1 MNINGKLNSI
11 LLFLTFPSSSSS
23 RLLTRSVSL
32 KPPTTSLPPREDG
45 EQILMDI
52 ESYRQV
58 MKDVMVVK
66 TILHQL
72 DRLLKHS
79 DGANMTVNNIESTA
93 KDLVDVFL
101 LGFHDWF
108 IS

>member
-1 MNINGKLNSI
+1 MNIIGMITRYPLSI
-11 LLFLTFPSSSSS
+11 FILHSSSR

-32 KPPTTSLPPREDG
+32 KPPPTSLPPREDA
-45 EQILMDI
+45 EQITMDI

-66 TILHQL
+66 TVLHQL

-79 DGANMTVNNIESTA
+79 DGANMTV
-93 KDLVDVFL
+93 KFCDLIKTLVIFIT
-101 LGFHDWF
+101 LGFNGWF
-108 IS
+108 LS

>member
-1 MNINGKLNSI
+1 MNINGRLNSI
-11 LLFLTFPSSSSS
+11 FLFLTFPSSSS

-79 DGANMTVNNIESTA
+79 DGANMTVKDTESTPR
-93 KDLVDVFL
+93 KKRLMF
-101 LGFHDWF
+101 FF
-108 IS
+108 

>member
-1 MNINGKLNSI
+1 
-11 LLFLTFPSSSSS
+11 
-23 RLLTRSVSL
+23 
-32 KPPTTSLPPREDG
+32 
-45 EQILMDI
+45 MDI

-58 MKDVMVVK
+58 MKDVTVVK

-79 DGANMTVNNIESTA
+79 DGADMTVSFIGIKFEKKKKKKSFC
-93 KDLVDVFL
+93 LI
-101 LGFHDWF
+101 GFNDWF

>member
-1 MNINGKLNSI
+1 
-11 LLFLTFPSSSSS
+11 
-23 RLLTRSVSL
+23 L
-32 KPPTTSLPPREDG
+32 KPPPNYLPPLDDAELIG
-45 EQILMDI
+45 MDI

-79 DGANMTVNNIESTA
+79 DGANMTVSSTR
-93 KDLVDVFL
+93 LPSPSMMLTSIV
-101 LGFHDWF
+101 
-108 IS
+108 

>member
-1 MNINGKLNSI
+1 MKYLRKLI
-11 LLFLTFPSSSSS
+11 
-23 RLLTRSVSL
+23 TRSVSL
-32 KPPTTSLPPREDG
+32 KPPTSYLPPLEDA
-45 EQILMDI
+45 EQITMDI

-79 DGANMTVNNIESTA
+79 DGANMTVNDFSLKRLYVYHFYYNRIP
-93 KDLVDVFL
+93 
-101 LGFHDWF
+101 
-108 IS
+108 

>member
-1 MNINGKLNSI
+1 MKIIGKINECC
-11 LLFLTFPSSSSS
+11 FLVCMIYHIFR

-32 KPPTTSLPPREDG
+32 KPPPTSLPPREDG
-45 EQILMDI
+45 EQITMNI

-66 TILHQL
+66 TVLHQL

-79 DGANMTVNNIESTA
+79 DGANMTVKFFSRFKT
-93 KDLVDVFL
+93 
-101 LGFHDWF
+101 
-108 IS
+108 ISFN

>member
-1 MNINGKLNSI
+1 
-11 LLFLTFPSSSSS
+11 
-23 RLLTRSVSL
+23 
-32 KPPTTSLPPREDG
+32 
-45 EQILMDI
+45 MDI

-79 DGANMTVNNIESTA
+79 DGANMTVTSYFFNLKKIY
-93 KDLVDVFL
+93 
-101 LGFHDWF
+101 F
-108 IS
+108 IYYIF

>member
-1 MNINGKLNSI
+1 MS
-11 LLFLTFPSSSSS
+11 
-23 RLLTRSVSL
+23 RSVSL
-32 KPPTTSLPPREDG
+32 KPPASYLPPLEDA
-45 EQILMDI
+45 EQMTMDI

-79 DGANMTVNNIESTA
+79 DGANMTVSFQFAI
-93 KDLVDVFL
+93 
-101 LGFHDWF
+101 G
-108 IS
+108 

>member
-1 MNINGKLNSI
+1 
-11 LLFLTFPSSSSS
+11 
-23 RLLTRSVSL
+23 
-32 KPPTTSLPPREDG
+32 
-45 EQILMDI
+45 MDI

-79 DGANMTVNNIESTA
+79 DGANMTVNKLPFPPKIT
-93 KDLVDVFL
+93 L
-101 LGFHDWF
+101 L
-108 IS
+108 

>member
-1 MNINGKLNSI
+1 
-11 LLFLTFPSSSSS
+11 
-23 RLLTRSVSL
+23 
-32 KPPTTSLPPREDG
+32 
-45 EQILMDI
+45 MDI

-58 MKDVMVVK
+58 MKDVMIVK

-79 DGANMTVNNIESTA
+79 DGANMTVSFIEIKLKKKKKS
-93 KDLVDVFL
+93 FL
-101 LGFHDWF
+101 FIGFNDWF

>member
-1 MNINGKLNSI
+1 
-11 LLFLTFPSSSSS
+11 
-23 RLLTRSVSL
+23 
-32 KPPTTSLPPREDG
+32 
-45 EQILMDI
+45 MDI

-79 DGANMTVNNIESTA
+79 DGANMTVNDFSL
-93 KDLVDVFL
+93 KRLYVYHFL
-101 LGFHDWF
+101 L
-108 IS
+108 